1 MDDRTKTAHRNT
13 GQTAAAADDA
23 FRDAQAR
30 YGTAM
35 ESASEL
41 NTKLVEMV
49 RTNAEAALDAAN
61 QIARAKNPADLAQ
74 TWSTYATRQFATLT
88 DQAKELTTAW
98 QKFFV
103 PPRQ

>member
-1 MDDRTKTAHRNT
+1 MDDRTKTAHRNA
-13 GQTAAAADDA
+13 GQAAAAADDA
-23 FRDAQAR
+23 IRDAQAQ

-35 ESASEL
+35 ASASEL
-41 NTKLVEMV
+41 NAKLVEMM

-61 QIARAKNPADLAQ
+61 QIAKAKNPADLIQ

-88 DQAKELTTAW
+88 DQTKELTMAW

-103 PPRQ
+103 PPR